1 MDVRM
6 RSNGGYIFAEID
18 HFRSM
23 NQKPFQQ
30 GVSEVKKEEQEYLIS
45 EGGGSSS
52 DTPHKTKGAELQ
64 DVTEEKLTGSLL
76 LRSTDGSHSR
86 RCKLSVKPPNPGMS
100 ESLQRGQ
107 QTVNMTG
114 YRHGRNLRSTPKIL
128 YTEGEE
134 LRDDDYLYCED
145 CQSSFTEQCEV
156 HGPPVFISDS
166 SAVMGVPGRALLT
179 LPPGLEVRSSSIPGA
194 GQGVFNQGQTVP
206 RGVHYGPYEGE
217 VTDREQAIDSGY
229 SWVVYKGKQCET
241 YIDARR
247 ESHSNWMR
255 YVNCARDEE
264 EQNLVAFQHK
274 GNILYRCCK
283 PIAPRQELLVWYGE
297 DYAKDQGITF
307 DNWWSNKCSSE
318 ARRAVESSQGFPCTQ
333 CPFFFTAKVYLQRH
347 IKRSHPKYVR
357 QLRAGSVNTPQHFTS
372 SAGTN
377 AAQPST
383 NTLGTLEEADSD
395 SPTARQESQTEKTL
409 NIKSSRK
416 IHQRIHKGER
426 PYQCSPCGKSFTR
439 LGSLKRHQRIHTGER
454 PYQCSPCGKS
464 FTQLGSLKRH
474 QRIHKGE
481 RPYQCTQC
489 GKSFSQMGA
498 LKKHQWIHTGERP
511 YHCSQCGNSF
521 TELRSLKRHQWIHT
535 GERPYQCPQC
545 GKSFSHAGHLNTH
558 QRIHTGERP
567 YQCSQCGKS
576 FSQLGSLKIH
586 QQIHT
591 GEGPY
596 QCPQC
601 GKSFSYLGSVKIHQR
616 IHTGERPYQ
625 CTQCGKSFSHI
636 GDLKT
641 HQRIH
646 TGERPYQCSPCG
658 KSFTRLGSLKI
669 HQRIHTGERPYQCTW
684 CGMSFSH
691 VGDLKTHQRIHTGE
705 RPYQCSQCGK
715 SFSQLGN
722 LKIHQRIHTGERPY
736 QCSQCGKS
744 FSQSG
749 HLKTHQRI
757 HRGER
762 PYQCSQCGKSF
773 TEVGSLKIHQ
783 RIHTGERPYQC
794 SQCEK
799 SFSHLGNLKIHQRT
813 H

>member
-1 MDVRM
+1 
-6 RSNGGYIFAEID
+6 
-18 HFRSM
+18 M
-23 NQKPFQQ
+23 NQKPSQQ

-45 EGGGSSS
+45 EGGGSTS
-52 DTPHKTKGAELQ
+52 DTPHKDAELQ
-64 DVTEEKLTGSLL
+64 GVTEEKLTGSLL
-76 LRSTDGSHSR
+76 LRNMDGSHSR
-86 RCKLSVKPPNPGMS
+86 RCKLSVKPPNPGIS
-100 ESLQRGQ
+100 ESLQCGQ
-107 QTVNMTG
+107 QTVNVTG
-114 YRHGRNLRSTPKIL
+114 CRRGRNLRSTPKIL

-134 LRDDDYLYCED
+134 PRDDDYLYCED

-166 SAVMGVPGRALLT
+166 PAVMGIPGRALLT
-179 LPPGLEVRSSSIPGA
+179 LPPGLEVQTSSIPGA
-194 GQGVFNQGQTVP
+194 GQGVFSQGQTVP

-217 VTDREQAIDSGY
+217 VMDKEQAIDSGY

-247 ESHSNWMR
+247 ETHSNWMR

-283 PIAPRQELLVWYGE
+283 PIAPGQELLVWYGE
-297 DYAKDQGITF
+297 DYAKDLGMTF
-307 DNWWSNKCSSE
+307 DCLWSNKCSSE
-318 ARRAVESSQGFPCTQ
+318 AMRAVESSQGFPCAQ
-333 CPFFFTAKVYLQRH
+333 CPFSFTAEVYLQRH
-347 IKRSHPKYVR
+347 IKRSHPKEYVR
-357 QLRAGSVNTPQHFTS
+357 QLTAGSLNTSQHFTT
-372 SAGTN
+372 SADTN
-377 AAQPST
+377 VVQPST
-383 NTLGTLEEADSD
+383 NTLGTLEIAGSD
-395 SPTARQESQTEKTL
+395 TSTARQECQTEKTL
-409 NIKSSRK
+409 NIKSIRK
-416 IHQRIHKGER
+416 IHQRIHSGER
-426 PYQCSPCGKSFTR
+426 PYQCSQCGLSFSR

-464 FTQLGSLKRH
+464 FTQLGSLKIH
-474 QRIHKGE
+474 QRIHTGE

-489 GKSFSQMGA
+489 GKSFSQVGA
-498 LKKHQWIHTGERP
+498 LKKHLRIHTGEKP

-567 YQCSQCGKS
+567 YQCSQCGKT
-576 FSQLGSLKIH
+576 FNQLGSLKIH

-601 GKSFSYLGSVKIHQR
+601 GKSFSHLGSLKIHQR

-636 GDLKT
+636 GDLKI

-658 KSFTRLGSLKI
+658 KSFTQLGSLKI
-669 HQRIHTGERPYQCTW
+669 HQRIHTGERPYQCSQ
-684 CGMSFSH
+684 CRKSFSH

-722 LKIHQRIHTGERPY
+722 LKIHQRIHTGEKPY
-736 QCSQCGKS
+736 QCSQCEKS

-757 HRGER
+757 HTGER
-762 PYQCSQCGKSF
+762 PYQCLQCGKCFTELGSLKIHQWIHTGEKSYQCSQCGKSF
-773 TEVGSLKIHQ
+773 SNLGTLKGHQ
-783 RIHTGERPYQC
+783 Q
-794 SQCEK
+794 
-799 SFSHLGNLKIHQRT
+799 T